1 MRSSSRPS
9 RNLSWQRRLLP
20 ALLLAALVAASPPPA
35 PSNAPVADAAMRGDR
50 VALKQLVAQG
60 ADVNVA
66 QGDGMTALHWAAM
79 RGDLDAMAMLISAG
93 ARVDAATRNGNYL
106 PLHFAARNG
115 KSAALSALLAAGADP
130 KAVTTTGGAT
140 ALHLAAGEG
149 SVDGIRVML
158 EAGVPVDVRDGSWSQ
173 TPLMWAAAAGRTTA
187 VQLLLSRGADLKAVS
202 KVEDIPARERAD
214 RIANALRQRKLA
226 AVKQAEQQALA
237 QAAAQQGGALPPV
250 PGAGGAVTGGGG
262 GGVTA
267 AMPGG
272 AAAPAAGSAGAT
284 AASAVATASTGATPG
299 GRTAATPATPRR
311 DSSAARASGRPA
323 SADAAPG
330 RPDSAARAER
340 PQSYGDLVGNKGG
353 LTALHFAVRQGHQ
366 ETADVLLKAG
376 ADVNQVTTGDHTSAL
391 LMATINGQFDLAMQ
405 LLARGADPKL
415 ASDAGATPLYSA
427 INVQWA
433 PKSLYPQPTS
443 QRQQQNGYLVLMEA
457 LLKAGADV
465 NARLTKHLWYMS
477 FNFDLLGVNTQG
489 ATPFWRA
496 AYALDIPAMKLL
508 KKYGA
513 DHTIATTKPS
523 GQMRNDDAS
532 PDESAAGKGD
542 PSGLSPIPPGGPGV
556 FPLHA
561 ASGVGYG
568 EGFAANSHIHA
579 PDAWMPAVKYLLEEL
594 KVDPNQRDYNGYN
607 ALHHAAARGDNELIQ
622 YLMAKGVDV
631 MAVSR
636 KGQTTADMANGPVQ
650 RIPPFVS
657 TVELL
662 EKLGSKNNHKCKS
675 C

>member
-1 MRSSSRPS
+1 MRSSSRQS
-9 RNLSWQRRLLP
+9 RSRVSHRRWVIP
-20 ALLLAALVAASPPPA
+20 AMCVAVLVAAAPPPA
-35 PSNAPVADAAMRGDR
+35 PSNSPVADAAMRGDR
-50 VALKQLVAQG
+50 AALKQLVSQG
-60 ADVNVA
+60 IDVNVA

-79 RGDLDAMAMLISAG
+79 RGDVDAIGMLVTAG
-93 ARVDAATRNGNYL
+93 GRVDAVTRNGNYL
-106 PLHFAARNG
+106 PLHLAARGG
-115 KSAALSALLAAGADP
+115 KAAAMSALLSAGTDA

-140 ALHLAAGEG
+140 ALHLAAGDG
-149 SVDGIRVML
+149 SIEAIRVML
-158 EAGVPVDVRDGSWSQ
+158 DAGVAVDVRDGAWAQ
-173 TPLMWAAAAGRTTA
+173 TPLMWSAAAGRTAA
-187 VQLLLSRGADLKAVS
+187 VKLLLSRGADIKLVS
-202 KVEDIPARERAD
+202 KVEDIPARERSD
-214 RIANALRQRKLA
+214 RIANAMRQRKLA
-226 AVKQAEQQALA
+226 AVKQAEQAVLA
-237 QAAAQQGGALPPV
+237 QAAAQQSGGLPPV
-250 PGAGGAVTGGGG
+250 PGAGGAVTGQGG

-272 AAAPAAGSAGAT
+272 AATPSPAATAGAAPASAA
-284 AASAVATASTGATPG
+284 
-299 GRTAATPATPRR
+299 AATPAAPAPRGAAV
-311 DSSAARASGRPA
+311 AARPAAPRPA
-323 SADAAPG
+323 GGPQDAAT
-330 RPDSAARAER
+330 RNDSVRAER
-340 PQSYGDLVGNKGG
+340 AMSYGELIGNKGG
-353 LTALHFAVRQGHQ
+353 LAALHFAVRQGHR
-366 ETADVLLKAG
+366 ETAEVLLAAG
-376 ADVNQVTTGDHTSAL
+376 ADVNQVTTGDHTSPL
-391 LMATINGQFDLAMQ
+391 LMATINGQFDLAM
-405 LLARGADPKL
+405 LLLSKGANPKL

-443 QRQQQNGYLVLMEA
+443 QRQQQAGYLTLMEG

-477 FNFDLLGVNTQG
+477 YNFDLLGVNTQG

-508 KKYGA
+508 KQYGA

-532 PDESAAGKGD
+532 PDDAATKGD
-542 PSGLSPIPPGGPGV
+542 PSGLAPIPSGGPGV

-594 KVDPNQRDYNGYN
+594 KIDPNQRDYNGYN

-622 YLMAKGVDV
+622 YLMSKGVDV

-650 RIPPFVS
+650 RIPPFVE
-657 TVELL
+657 TVTLL